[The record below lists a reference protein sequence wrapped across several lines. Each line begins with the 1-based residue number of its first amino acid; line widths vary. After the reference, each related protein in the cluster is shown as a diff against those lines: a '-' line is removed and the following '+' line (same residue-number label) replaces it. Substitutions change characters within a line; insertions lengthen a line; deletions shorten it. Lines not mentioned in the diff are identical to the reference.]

1 MWFRPARFLATGLAL
16 LGCGHGDPF
25 AVRPVGSDST
35 LSGAVDRRL
44 TFNLGTD
51 ITPAWREDGST
62 IIYAFED
69 LAHPGRDLCLAEL
82 LPTGGSQRGVM
93 CPAGSS
99 SDSAD
104 QLFEPAVSADG
115 RLLYLREV
123 ALEPGEIP
131 ISATLL
137 ETTDGQQL
145 PSTPLLSYPY
155 TAPDGRLHQG
165 ISNLRWAGPGHAVYV
180 AQKVERLAPCARCP
194 EEIVRTGIGLV
205 VLDLSA
211 IPPALRVVPNTED
224 ISSVTVSA
232 GGHAVY
238 FTRNNERWIYQLVLA
253 NSAYR
258 TAYGFPPGEIAR
270 DVQVAGRR
278 LVAVVGGKVSYQDDP
293 VLGPLQR
300 DHGGRLWVVD
310 LETGAAN
317 VLVVEGR
324 FFRRPA
330 LSPDGTRLVAEAY
343 ETTITS
349 RPESL
354 GGGADTV
361 VGNVADLWL
370 FDLP

>member
-1 MWFRPARFLATGLAL
+1 MARAK
-16 LGCGHGDPF
+16 
-25 AVRPVGSDST
+25 VYSEST
-35 LSGAVDRRL
+35 AQEIDGEVKRIIDAAYKIAKDII
-44 TFNLGTD
+44 TTNLD
-51 ITPAWREDGST
+51 K
-62 IIYAFED
+62 
-69 LAHPGRDLCLAEL
+69 LEL
-82 LPTGGSQRGVM
+82 IAKS
-93 CPAGSS
+93 
-99 SDSAD
+99 
-104 QLFEPAVSADG
+104 
-115 RLLYLREV
+115 
-123 ALEPGEIP
+123 
-131 ISATLL
+131 LL
-137 ETTDGQQL
+137 EYETLDGQQ
-145 PSTPLLSYPY
+145 
-155 TAPDGRLHQG
+155 
-165 ISNLRWAGPGHAVYV
+165 V
-180 AQKVERLAPCARCP
+180 